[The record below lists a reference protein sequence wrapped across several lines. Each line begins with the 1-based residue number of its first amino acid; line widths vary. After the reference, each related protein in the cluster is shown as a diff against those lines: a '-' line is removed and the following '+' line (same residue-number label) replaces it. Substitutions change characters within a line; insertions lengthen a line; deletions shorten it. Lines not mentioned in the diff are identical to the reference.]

1 MRSWLDD
8 RQCVSLLL
16 SPSSCR
22 NHLKGPVF
30 FIFQQQ
36 GSCQRANSTLLEL
49 WFSCLIYIYLHFNLI
64 MWMRNME
71 AMERKKTVSLCYI
84 KNDCGESQSLLLYLL
99 PLALGPQ
106 AKRIGHRGKEGH
118 IHTHTHTHTHPTHT
132 HSLLYLMQKS
142 GSKQFVKLN
151 GNLKSSRKGR
161 TFL

>member
-1 MRSWLDD
+1 
-8 RQCVSLLL
+8 
-16 SPSSCR
+16 
-22 NHLKGPVF
+22 
-30 FIFQQQ
+30 
-36 GSCQRANSTLLEL
+36 
-49 WFSCLIYIYLHFNLI
+49 
-64 MWMRNME
+64 MRNME

-84 KNDCGESQSLLLYLL
+84 KNDCGESQSLQEIFELWTLLYLL